1 MKVCLTVVQFS
12 LNPNWLVAA
21 GEDSQERLSQ
31 RNAESKVQE
40 AIYCHP
46 SSIPAKFVCF
56 INYFFAPSVPHL
68 ISNHFFFISITVLVY
83 QGRYNVKVTM
93 TPSHPSFQLKK
104 SRLTILHNR
113 SLKKCSYP
121 LTHHHLCCS
130 SRRFLLQ
137 LSFPKLT
144 VL

>member
-68 ISNHFFFISITVLVY
+68 ISNHFFL
-83 QGRYNVKVTM
+83 
-93 TPSHPSFQLKK
+93 
-104 SRLTILHNR
+104 
-113 SLKKCSYP
+113 
-121 LTHHHLCCS
+121 
-130 SRRFLLQ
+130 FLLQ
-137 LSFPKLT
+137 SLCIKGGT
-144 VL
+144 M